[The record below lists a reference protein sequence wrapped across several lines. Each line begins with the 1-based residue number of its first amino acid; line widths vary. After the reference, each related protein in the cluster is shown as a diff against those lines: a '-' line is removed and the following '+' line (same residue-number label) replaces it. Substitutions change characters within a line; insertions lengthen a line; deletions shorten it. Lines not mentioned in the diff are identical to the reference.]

1 MGTFILLLIGALVV
15 AGLAISGTIA
25 VALAVVVVAV
35 AIIAAII
42 AAVLALMGA
51 AFALAFKIALVVIVA
66 VIVQAVCHKL
76 MQMIGSRGNIPALY
90 EEPLSGRIAWIVSA
104 LLVGYFGLIR

>member
-1 MGTFILLLIGALVV
+1 MGTFILLLIGAFVV

-35 AIIAAII
+35 AII

-76 MQMIGSRGNIPALY
+76 MQMIGSRVNIPALY

>member
-35 AIIAAII
+35 AII